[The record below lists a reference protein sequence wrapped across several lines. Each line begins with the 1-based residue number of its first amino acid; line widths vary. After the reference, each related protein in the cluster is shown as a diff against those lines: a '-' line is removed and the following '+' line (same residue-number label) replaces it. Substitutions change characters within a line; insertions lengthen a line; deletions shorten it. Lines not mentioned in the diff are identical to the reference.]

1 MNNMECKVIIGL
13 PIYDGEQTIR
23 RSIESILSQTFKNFI
38 LIISDNASTDST
50 QIICE
55 EYEKKDK
62 RIKYIRQK
70 KNLGY
75 LKNFKFVLNMA
86 NSKYFAWIAD
96 DDFWDKSFLEKNIK
110 ILDSKEDVI
119 ASTGQTTFV
128 GDFWVVNK
136 NEKFIRKIYKKI
148 RRRFLSLKCYST
160 KGTKYEDRIK
170 LCLKS
175 PRYPLSL
182 YSLFHTDVLKKT
194 TNHTM
199 HPWDSILILKI
210 LKYGNIHIFDE
221 TLIFRGQGG
230 TSCTNSIELLINK
243 KIKFHE
249 ILINRVDFQKWC
261 IQNLGKKIFF
271 QNITYFI
278 KLSLSGPWILLLD
291 TIKFLFNKNHK
302 EFYFEDDWNTKY

>member
-1 MNNMECKVIIGL
+1 MNNIDCKVIIGL
-13 PIYDGEQTIR
+13 PVYNGEQTIR

-38 LIISDNASTDST
+38 LIISDNASTDSS
-50 QIICE
+50 QMICE

-62 RIKYIRQK
+62 RIKYIRQN
-70 KNLGY
+70 KNYGPLN
-75 LKNFKFVLNMA
+75 NFNVLLNMA

-96 DDFWDKSFLEKNIK
+96 DDFWDKSFLEKNIQ

-119 ASTGQTTFV
+119 ASTGQTTFI

-136 NEKFIRKIYKKI
+136 NEKFIRKVYKKI
-148 RRRFLSLKCYST
+148 RRHFLSLKCYST
-160 KGTKYEDRIK
+160 KGAKYEDRIK
-170 LCLKS
+170 ICLKS
-175 PRYPLSL
+175 PRFPVCI

-194 TNHTM
+194 TNHTLS
-199 HPWDSILILKI
+199 PWDAVLILKI
-210 LKYGNIHIFDE
+210 LKYGNIHVFDE

-230 TSCTNSIELLINK
+230 VSSTNSIEILINK

-249 ILINRVDFQKWC
+249 VLINRVHFQKWC

-291 TIKFLFNKNHK
+291 TIKFLLNKNHK
-302 EFYFEDDWNTKY
+302 EFYFEDDLNKKY

>member
-1 MNNMECKVIIGL
+1 MECKVIIGL
-13 PIYDGEQTIR
+13 PVYDGEQIIR

-75 LKNFKFVLNMA
+75 LKNFNFVLNMA
-86 NSKYFAWIAD
+86 TTKYFAWVAD
-96 DDFWDKSFLEKNIK
+96 DDFWDKSFLEKNIE

-119 ASTGQTTFV
+119 ASTGQTSFV

-136 NEKFIRKIYKKI
+136 NEKFIRKVYKKI
-148 RRRFLSLKCYST
+148 RRHFLSLKCYST

-170 LCLKS
+170 ICFKS
-175 PRYPLSL
+175 PRYPLCL
-182 YSLFHTDVLKKT
+182 YSLFRTDVLKKN

-230 TSCTNSIELLINK
+230 ISTTNSIELLINK
-243 KIKFHE
+243 KIKLHE

-261 IQNLGKKIFF
+261 LQNLGKKIFL

-278 KLSLSGPWILLLD
+278 KLSLTGPWILLLD
-291 TIKFLFNKNHK
+291 TIRFLFNKNHK
-302 EFYFEDDWNTKY
+302 EFYFEEDTNNKY